1 MRAKWVKVTVALIL
15 VLVSGWFIYAF
26 FLAGPAVQSGILA
39 IVGVVS
45 AGIIAN
51 VSAKKREIEARHFNE
66 KREGYKAFVD
76 LIIDSLMAEK
86 RGRKPPT
93 ERQMLEKII
102 EYKKMLLIW
111 ADSDVIKT
119 WNKFEIK
126 GINNIDNVSTL
137 KLWDELLRAMRK
149 DLGKDD
155 SQFKKGELLSLL
167 LTPEDKDKVK
177 QGNI

>member
-1 MRAKWVKVTVALIL
+1 MRSKWVQVPGAFILL
-15 VLVSGWFIYAF
+15 VLAGWFIYAMIH
-26 FLAGPAVQSGILA
+26 AGPAVQSGILA
-39 IVGVVS
+39 MIGVVS

-76 LIIDSLMAEK
+76 MIFDSLMAEK
-86 RGRKPPT
+86 RGKKPPT
-93 ERQMLEKII
+93 ERQMREKII

-126 GINNIDNVSTL
+126 GINKIDNEATL

-155 SQFKKGELLSLL
+155 SQFKKGELFSLL
-167 LTPEDKDKVK
+167 LTSEDKDKVK
-177 QGNI
+177 QGSF